1 MSRVGILVAS
11 LAVIM
16 LASTVG
22 PAFAAQM
29 EFRTWVE
36 GGASDEVEIKF
47 QRTVILNYD
56 NGGMLADELRGQKF
70 AKTFSVDSNDP
81 GVNELRDRI
90 NYQFSQSG
98 SSAAVTD
105 VQIDYDT
112 KLTGRGLNTSID
124 YKIILT
130 MTLTNHVLRESSG
143 SNSGL
148 VDMNWRGLMIPG
160 EVTVNAKGIP
170 HEINLPI
177 SFISDVAPGLHSAI
191 LGSEAETLLNTP
203 IMDASGIKA
212 QPLGN
217 WHFLFD
223 PTGINVDAAQY
234 GMSSELAGVVWSSY
248 TMGESS
254 LREGIQTEKEY
265 EATFT
270 TDTTYDLRTI
280 ESADSANIFFAG
292 FANIDVLDSAEV
304 VGVYPEAP
312 EGFATTS
319 TGEFPVMIIY
329 GMAGFAGLAG
339 IAIFLVSEKKR
350 KGDLKAGN
358 VQTGIDPSQLVG
370 ADTSTGSGGYKTN
383 RGEAH
388 LKSDDYEHHR
398 SVYDNPQVEQKAEE
412 PTTEQAPAE
421 EPTTEDPAS
430 KPGAMPKG
438 WKPE

>member
-1 MSRVGILVAS
+1 
-11 LAVIM
+11 M

-29 EFRTWVE
+29 EFRSWVS
-36 GGASDEVEIKF
+36 SDSPETAEIKF

-56 NGGMLADELRGQKF
+56 EGGMLADELRGQKV
-70 AKTFSVDSNDP
+70 AKTFTVTSADP

-90 NYQFSQSG
+90 NYQFSQLG
-98 SSAAVTD
+98 SSAVVTD

-112 KLTGRGLNTSID
+112 KLTGRGLNTSVD

-130 MTLTNHVLRESSG
+130 MELSNHILRESSG
-143 SNSGL
+143 GNSGL
-148 VDMNWRGLMIPG
+148 VDMNWRGLMVPG
-160 EVTVNAKGIP
+160 DVTVNSKGID

-177 SFISDVAPGLHSAI
+177 SFVANSSPGLYNAI
-191 LGSEAETLLNTP
+191 QGTEAETLLNTP

-223 PTGINVDAAQY
+223 PTGINVDASTY
-234 GMSSELAGVVWSSY
+234 GMSEELAGVVWSSY

-254 LREGIQTEKEY
+254 IREGIQTEKEF
-265 EATFT
+265 EASFT
-270 TDTTYDLRTI
+270 TDKTYDLRTI

-292 FANIDVLDSAEV
+292 FANIDVLNDAEV

-329 GMAGFAGLAG
+329 GMAGMAGVAG
-339 IAIFLVSEKKR
+339 VAVFIVSEKKR
-350 KGDLKAGN
+350 KGEIAQGGQ
-358 VQTGIDPSQLVG
+358 QTGIDPSQLRGV
-370 ADTSTGSGGYKTN
+370 DTSTGSGGYKTN

-388 LKSDDYEHHR
+388 LANDDYAHHR
-398 SVYDNPQVEQKAEE
+398 SVYDEPQVEEKK
-412 PTTEQAPAE
+412 
-421 EPTTEDPAS
+421 EDDTSAS
-430 KPGAMPKG
+430 STRGSLPKG

>member
-1 MSRVGILVAS
+1 MSRTGILVAS

-29 EFRTWVE
+29 EFRSWVSADSPE
-36 GGASDEVEIKF
+36 TAEIKF

-56 NGGMLADELRGQKF
+56 EGGMLADELRGQKV
-70 AKTFSVDSNDP
+70 AKTFTVTSADP

-90 NYQFSQSG
+90 NYQFSQLG
-98 SSAAVTD
+98 SSAVVTD
-105 VQIDYDT
+105 LQIDYDT
-112 KLTGRGLNTSID
+112 KLTGRGLNTSVD

-130 MTLTNHVLRESSG
+130 MEISNHVLRESSG
-143 SNSGL
+143 GNSGL

-160 EVTVNAKGIP
+160 DVTINSKGID

-177 SFISDVAPGLHSAI
+177 SFIANSAPGLYSAI
-191 LGSEAETLLNTP
+191 QGTEAETLLNTP

-223 PTGINVDAAQY
+223 PTGINVDASTY
-234 GMSSELAGVVWSSY
+234 GMSEELAGVVWSSY

-254 LREGIQTEKEY
+254 IREGIQTEKEF
-265 EATFT
+265 EASFT
-270 TDTTYDLRTI
+270 TDKTYDLRTI

-292 FANIDVLDSAEV
+292 FANIDVLNDAEV

-329 GMAGFAGLAG
+329 GMAGMAGVAG
-339 IAIFLVSEKKR
+339 VAVFIVSEKKR
-350 KGDLKAGN
+350 KGEIAQGGQ
-358 VQTGIDPSQLVG
+358 QTGIDPSQLRGV
-370 ADTSTGSGGYKTN
+370 DTSTGSGGYKTN

-388 LKSDDYEHHR
+388 LKSDDYAHHR
-398 SVYDNPQVEQKAEE
+398 SVYDEPQVEEKK
-412 PTTEQAPAE
+412 
-421 EPTTEDPAS
+421 EDDTSAS
-430 KPGAMPKG
+430 STRGSLPKG

>member
-1 MSRVGILVAS
+1 MSRAGILVAS

-29 EFRTWVE
+29 EFRTWVQS
-36 GGASDEVEIKF
+36 GATDEVEIKF

-56 NGGMLADELRGQKF
+56 EGGMLAEELRGQKF
-70 AKTFSVDSNDP
+70 AKTFTVTSADA
-81 GVNELRDRI
+81 GVTELRDRI
-90 NYQFSQSG
+90 NYQLSQAG

-105 VQIDYDT
+105 LQIDYDT

-130 MTLTNHVLRESSG
+130 LDITNHVLRESSG
-143 SNSGL
+143 GNSGL
-148 VDMNWRGLMIPG
+148 VDMNWRGLVVPG
-160 EVTVNAKGIP
+160 DVIVNSKGMD

-177 SFISDVAPGLHSAI
+177 SFISDTAPGLYSAI

-203 IMDASGIKA
+203 IMDASGIKN

-223 PTGINVDAAQY
+223 PTGINVDASTY
-234 GMSSELAGVVWSSY
+234 GLSDELAGTVWSSY

-254 LREGIQTEKEY
+254 LREGIQTEKEH

-270 TDTTYDLRTI
+270 ADTTYDLRTI
-280 ESADSANIFFAG
+280 ESADAANIFFAG
-292 FANIDVLDSAEV
+292 FANIDVLDNTEV

-329 GMAGFAGLAG
+329 GMAGMAGVAG
-339 IAIFLVSEKKR
+339 VAVFIVSEKKR
-350 KGDLKAGN
+350 KNEIAQGGQ
-358 VQTGIDPSQLVG
+358 QTGIDPSQLVG

-388 LKSDDYEHHR
+388 LKSDEYAQHR
-398 SVYDNPQVEQKAEE
+398 SVYDEPQVEQKTEE
-412 PTTEQAPAE
+412 TKD
-421 EPTTEDPAS
+421 EDTSAQS
-430 KPGAMPKG
+430 TRGSLPKG

>member
-1 MSRVGILVAS
+1 VSRTGILVAS

-29 EFRTWVE
+29 EFRSWVSADSPE
-36 GGASDEVEIKF
+36 TAEIKF

-56 NGGMLADELRGQKF
+56 EGGMLADELRGQKI
-70 AKTFSVDSNDP
+70 AKTFTVTSADP

-90 NYQFSQSG
+90 NYQFSQLG
-98 SSAAVTD
+98 SSAVVTD
-105 VQIDYDT
+105 LQIDYDT
-112 KLTGRGLNTSID
+112 KLTGRGLNTSVD
-124 YKIILT
+124 YKIILS
-130 MTLTNHVLRESSG
+130 LELSNHVLRESSG
-143 SNSGL
+143 GNSGL

-160 EVTVNAKGIP
+160 DVTVNSKGID

-177 SFISDVAPGLHSAI
+177 SFVANSAPGLYSAI
-191 LGSEAETLLNTP
+191 QGTEAETLLNTP

-223 PTGINVDAAQY
+223 PTGINVDASTY
-234 GMSSELAGVVWSSY
+234 GMSEELAGVVWSSY

-254 LREGIQTEKEY
+254 IREGIQTEKEF
-265 EATFT
+265 EASFT
-270 TDTTYDLRTI
+270 TDKTYDLRTI

-292 FANIDVLDSAEV
+292 FANIDVLNDAEV

-329 GMAGFAGLAG
+329 GMAGMAGVVG
-339 IAIFLVSEKKR
+339 IAVFIVSEKKR
-350 KGDLKAGN
+350 KGDVGAG
-358 VQTGIDPSQLVG
+358 QTGIDPSQLTGVS
-370 ADTSTGSGGYKTN
+370 TSTGSGGYKTN

-388 LKSDDYEHHR
+388 LKNDEYTHHR
-398 SVYDNPQVEQKAEE
+398 SVYDEPQIEE
-412 PTTEQAPAE
+412 KKDDDTS
-421 EPTTEDPAS
+421 AS
-430 KPGAMPKG
+430 STRGSLPKG

>member
-36 GGASDEVEIKF
+36 GGSTDEVEIKF

-56 NGGMLADELRGQKF
+56 EGGMLADELRGQKF
-70 AKTFSVDSNDP
+70 AKTFTVTSADP
-81 GVNELRDRI
+81 GVTELRDRI
-90 NYQFSQSG
+90 NYQLSQLG
-98 SSAAVTD
+98 SSAAATD

-130 MTLTNHVLRESSG
+130 MQITNHVLRESSG
-143 SNSGL
+143 GNSGL
-148 VDMNWRGLMIPG
+148 VDMNWRGLVVPG
-160 EVTVNAKGIP
+160 EVTVNSKGID

-177 SFISDVAPGLHSAI
+177 SFVADTAPALYSAI

-203 IMDASGIKA
+203 IMDSSGIKA

-223 PTGINVDAAQY
+223 PTGINVDASTY
-234 GMSSELAGVVWSSY
+234 GLSEELAGTVWSSY

-254 LREGIQTEKEY
+254 LREGIQTEKEH
-265 EATFT
+265 EASFT
-270 TDTTYDLRTI
+270 TGGTTYDLRTI
-280 ESADSANIFFAG
+280 ESADAANIFFAG
-292 FANIDVLDSAEV
+292 FANIDTLDNTEV

-329 GMAGFAGLAG
+329 GMAGMAGVAG
-339 IAIFLVSEKKR
+339 VAVFIVSEKKR
-350 KGDLKAGN
+350 KGDIAAGN

-388 LKSDDYEHHR
+388 LKNDDYAQTR
-398 SVYDNPQVEQKAEE
+398 SVYDEPQVEEKKDDDTSAQS
-412 PTTEQAPAE
+412 TRG
-421 EPTTEDPAS
+421 S
-430 KPGAMPKG
+430 LPKG

>member
-1 MSRVGILVAS
+1 MSRTGILVAS

-29 EFRTWVE
+29 EFRSWVSADSPE
-36 GGASDEVEIKF
+36 TAEIKF

-56 NGGMLADELRGQKF
+56 EGGMLADELRGQKI
-70 AKTFSVDSNDP
+70 AKTFTVTSADP

-90 NYQFSQSG
+90 NYQFSQLG
-98 SSAAVTD
+98 SSAVVTD
-105 VQIDYDT
+105 LQIDYDT
-112 KLTGRGLNTSID
+112 KLTGRGLNTSVD

-130 MTLTNHVLRESSG
+130 MELSNHILRESSG
-143 SNSGL
+143 GNSGL
-148 VDMNWRGLMIPG
+148 VDMNWRGLMVPG
-160 EVTVNAKGIP
+160 DVTVNSKGID

-177 SFISDVAPGLHSAI
+177 SFVANSSPGLYNAI
-191 LGSEAETLLNTP
+191 QGTEAETLLNTP

-223 PTGINVDAAQY
+223 PTGINVDASTY
-234 GMSSELAGVVWSSY
+234 GMSEELAGVVWSSY

-254 LREGIQTEKEY
+254 IREGIQTEKEF
-265 EATFT
+265 EASFT
-270 TDTTYDLRTI
+270 TDKTYDLRTI

-292 FANIDVLDSAEV
+292 FANIDVLNDAEV

-329 GMAGFAGLAG
+329 GMAGMAGVVGVAVFV
-339 IAIFLVSEKKR
+339 ISEKKR
-350 KGDLKAGN
+350 KGDIGAT
-358 VQTGIDPSQLVG
+358 QTGIDPSQLTGVS
-370 ADTSTGSGGYKTN
+370 TSTGSGGYKTN

-388 LKSDDYEHHR
+388 LKSDDYAHHR
-398 SVYDNPQVEQKAEE
+398 SVYDEPQVEQKPEE
-412 PTTEQAPAE
+412 TSDDTS
-421 EPTTEDPAS
+421 AS
-430 KPGAMPKG
+430 STRGSLPKG

>member
-1 MSRVGILVAS
+1 
-11 LAVIM
+11 M

-29 EFRTWVE
+29 EFRSWVS
-36 GGASDEVEIKF
+36 SDSPETAEIKF

-56 NGGMLADELRGQKF
+56 EGGMLADELRGQKV
-70 AKTFSVDSNDP
+70 AKTFTVTSADP

-90 NYQFSQSG
+90 NYQFSQLG
-98 SSAAVTD
+98 SSAVVTD
-105 VQIDYDT
+105 IQIDYDT
-112 KLTGRGLNTSID
+112 KLTGRGLNTSVD

-130 MTLTNHVLRESSG
+130 MEITNHVLRESSG
-143 SNSGL
+143 GNSGL

-160 EVTVNAKGIP
+160 DVNINSKGID

-177 SFISDVAPGLHSAI
+177 SFIANSSPALYSAVQ
-191 LGSEAETLLNTP
+191 GTEAETLLNTP

-223 PTGINVDAAQY
+223 PTGINVDASTY
-234 GMSSELAGVVWSSY
+234 GMSEELAGVVWSSY

-254 LREGIQTEKEY
+254 IREGIQTEKEF
-265 EATFT
+265 EASFT
-270 TDTTYDLRTI
+270 TDKTYDLRTI

-292 FANIDVLDSAEV
+292 FANIDVLNDAEV

-329 GMAGFAGLAG
+329 GMAGMAGVAG
-339 IAIFLVSEKKR
+339 VAVFIVSEKKR
-350 KGDLKAGN
+350 KGEIAQGGQ
-358 VQTGIDPSQLVG
+358 QTGIDPSQLRGV
-370 ADTSTGSGGYKTN
+370 DTSTGSGGYKTN

-388 LKSDDYEHHR
+388 LANDDYAHHR
-398 SVYDNPQVEQKAEE
+398 SVYDEPQVEEKK
-412 PTTEQAPAE
+412 
-421 EPTTEDPAS
+421 EDDTSAS
-430 KPGAMPKG
+430 STRGSLPKG

>member
-1 MSRVGILVAS
+1 MSRTGILVAS

-29 EFRTWVE
+29 EFRSWVS
-36 GGASDEVEIKF
+36 SDSPETAEIKF

-56 NGGMLADELRGQKF
+56 EGGMLADELRGQKF
-70 AKTFSVDSNDP
+70 AKTFTVTSADP

-90 NYQFSQSG
+90 NYQFSELG
-98 SSAAVTD
+98 SSAVVTD
-105 VQIDYDT
+105 LQIDYDT
-112 KLTGRGLNTSID
+112 KLTGRGLNTSVD

-130 MTLTNHVLRESSG
+130 MEISNHVLRESSG
-143 SNSGL
+143 GNSGL

-160 EVTVNAKGIP
+160 DVTVNSKGID

-177 SFISDVAPGLHSAI
+177 SFIANSAPGLYSAI
-191 LGSEAETLLNTP
+191 QGTEAETLLNTP

-223 PTGINVDAAQY
+223 PTGINVDASTY
-234 GMSSELAGVVWSSY
+234 GMSEELAGVVWSSY

-254 LREGIQTEKEY
+254 IREGIQTEKEF
-265 EATFT
+265 EASFT
-270 TDTTYDLRTI
+270 TDKTYDLRTI

-292 FANIDVLDSAEV
+292 FANIDVLNDAEV

-329 GMAGFAGLAG
+329 GMAGMAGVAG
-339 IAIFLVSEKKR
+339 VAVFIVSEKKR
-350 KGDLKAGN
+350 KGEIAQGGQ
-358 VQTGIDPSQLVG
+358 QTGIDPSQLRGV
-370 ADTSTGSGGYKTN
+370 DTSTGSGGYKTN

-388 LKSDDYEHHR
+388 LANDDYAHHR
-398 SVYDNPQVEQKAEE
+398 SVYDEPQVEEKK
-412 PTTEQAPAE
+412 
-421 EPTTEDPAS
+421 EDDTSAS
-430 KPGAMPKG
+430 STRGSLPKG

>member
-1 MSRVGILVAS
+1 
-11 LAVIM
+11 
-16 LASTVG
+16 
-22 PAFAAQM
+22 M

-36 GGASDEVEIKF
+36 AGASDEVEIKF

-56 NGGMLADELRGQKF
+56 DGGILADELRGQKF
-70 AKTFSVDSNDP
+70 AKTFTVDSSDP

-124 YKIILT
+124 YKVILT

-143 SNSGL
+143 GNSGL
-148 VDMNWRGLMIPG
+148 VDMNWRGLVVPG

-170 HEINLPI
+170 HEVNLPI
-177 SFISDVAPGLHSAI
+177 SFIADVAPGLHSAI

-203 IMDASGIKA
+203 IMDASGIKQ

-223 PTGINVDAAQY
+223 PTGINVDAAQF
-234 GMSSELAGVVWSSY
+234 GLSEELAGVVWSSY

-254 LREGIQTEKEY
+254 LREGIQTEKEH

-292 FANIDVLDSAEV
+292 FANIDTLDRTEV

-329 GMAGFAGLAG
+329 GMAGFAGIAG
-339 IAIFLVSEKKR
+339 IGIFLVSEKKR
-350 KGDLKAGN
+350 KKDAAAGN

-388 LKSDDYEHHR
+388 LKSDDYAQTR
-398 SVYDNPQVEQKAEE
+398 SVYDEPQVEEKKDDE
-412 PTTEQAPAE
+412 TTS
-421 EPTTEDPAS
+421 AS
-430 KPGAMPKG
+430 SSKGSMPKG

>member
-1 MSRVGILVAS
+1 MSRTGILVAS

-29 EFRTWVE
+29 EFRSWVSADSPE
-36 GGASDEVEIKF
+36 TAEIKF

-56 NGGMLADELRGQKF
+56 EGGMLADELRGQKV
-70 AKTFSVDSNDP
+70 AKTFTVTSADP

-90 NYQFSQSG
+90 NYQFSQLG
-98 SSAAVTD
+98 SSAVVTD

-112 KLTGRGLNTSID
+112 KLTGRGLNTSVD

-130 MTLTNHVLRESSG
+130 MEITNHVLRESSG
-143 SNSGL
+143 GNSGL

-160 EVTVNAKGIP
+160 DVTVNSKGID

-177 SFISDVAPGLHSAI
+177 SFVANSAPGLYSAI
-191 LGSEAETLLNTP
+191 QGTEAETLLNTP

-223 PTGINVDAAQY
+223 PTGINVDASTY
-234 GMSSELAGVVWSSY
+234 GMSEELAGVVWSSY

-254 LREGIQTEKEY
+254 IREGIQTEKEF
-265 EATFT
+265 EASFT
-270 TDTTYDLRTI
+270 TDKTYDLRTI

-292 FANIDVLDSAEV
+292 FANIDVLNDAEV

-329 GMAGFAGLAG
+329 GMAGMAGVAG
-339 IAIFLVSEKKR
+339 VAVFIVSEKKR
-350 KGDLKAGN
+350 KGEIAQGGQ
-358 VQTGIDPSQLVG
+358 QTGIDPSQLRGV
-370 ADTSTGSGGYKTN
+370 DTSTGSGGYKTN

-388 LKSDDYEHHR
+388 LANDDYAHHR
-398 SVYDNPQVEQKAEE
+398 SVYDEKPQVEQKTE
-412 PTTEQAPAE
+412 PAPAE
-421 EPTTEDPAS
+421 ETKTDDTSAS
-430 KPGAMPKG
+430 SSRGSLPKG

>member
-1 MSRVGILVAS
+1 MSRTGILVAS

-29 EFRTWVE
+29 EFRSWVS
-36 GGASDEVEIKF
+36 SDSPETAEIKF

-56 NGGMLADELRGQKF
+56 EGGMLADELRGQKV
-70 AKTFSVDSNDP
+70 AKTFTVTSADP

-90 NYQFSQSG
+90 NYQFSQLG
-98 SSAAVTD
+98 SSAVVTD

-112 KLTGRGLNTSID
+112 KLTGRGLNTSVD

-130 MTLTNHVLRESSG
+130 MEISNHVLRESSG
-143 SNSGL
+143 GNSGL

-160 EVTVNAKGIP
+160 DVTVTSKGID

-177 SFISDVAPGLHSAI
+177 SFIANSSPALYSAVQ
-191 LGSEAETLLNTP
+191 GTEAETLLNTP

-223 PTGINVDAAQY
+223 PTGINVDASTY
-234 GMSSELAGVVWSSY
+234 GMSEELAGVVWSSY

-254 LREGIQTEKEY
+254 IREGIQTEKEF
-265 EATFT
+265 EASFT
-270 TDTTYDLRTI
+270 TDKTYDLRTI

-292 FANIDVLDSAEV
+292 FANIDVLNDAEV

-329 GMAGFAGLAG
+329 GMAGMAGVAG
-339 IAIFLVSEKKR
+339 VAVFIVSEKKR
-350 KGDLKAGN
+350 KGEIAQGGQ
-358 VQTGIDPSQLVG
+358 QTGIDPSQLRGV
-370 ADTSTGSGGYKTN
+370 DTSTGSGGYKTN

-388 LKSDDYEHHR
+388 LANDDYAHHR
-398 SVYDNPQVEQKAEE
+398 SVYDEPQVEEKK
-412 PTTEQAPAE
+412 
-421 EPTTEDPAS
+421 EDDTSAS
-430 KPGAMPKG
+430 STRGSLPKG

>member
-1 MSRVGILVAS
+1 MSRTGILVAS

-29 EFRTWVE
+29 EFRSWVS
-36 GGASDEVEIKF
+36 SDSPETAEIKF

-56 NGGMLADELRGQKF
+56 EGGMLADELRGQKV
-70 AKTFSVDSNDP
+70 AKTFTVTSADP

-90 NYQFSQSG
+90 NYQFSQLG
-98 SSAAVTD
+98 SSAVVTAL
-105 VQIDYDT
+105 QIDYDT
-112 KLTGRGLNTSID
+112 KLTGRGLDTSVD

-130 MTLTNHVLRESSG
+130 MELSNHILRESSG
-143 SNSGL
+143 GNSGL
-148 VDMNWRGLMIPG
+148 VDMNWRGLMVPG
-160 EVTVNAKGIP
+160 DVTVNSKGID

-177 SFISDVAPGLHSAI
+177 SFVANSAPGLYSAI
-191 LGSEAETLLNTP
+191 QGTEAETLLNTP

-223 PTGINVDAAQY
+223 PTGINVDASTY
-234 GMSSELAGVVWSSY
+234 GMSEELAGVVWSSY

-254 LREGIQTEKEY
+254 IREGIQTEKEF
-265 EATFT
+265 EASFT
-270 TDTTYDLRTI
+270 TDKTYDLRTI

-292 FANIDVLDSAEV
+292 FANIDVLNDAEV

-329 GMAGFAGLAG
+329 GMAGMAGVVGVAVFV
-339 IAIFLVSEKKR
+339 ISEKKR
-350 KGDLKAGN
+350 KGDIGAT
-358 VQTGIDPSQLVG
+358 QTGIDPSQLTGVS
-370 ADTSTGSGGYKTN
+370 TSTGSGGYKTN

-388 LKSDDYEHHR
+388 LKSDDYAHHR
-398 SVYDNPQVEQKAEE
+398 SVYDEPQVEQKPEE
-412 PTTEQAPAE
+412 TSDDTS
-421 EPTTEDPAS
+421 AS
-430 KPGAMPKG
+430 STRGSLPKG

>member
-1 MSRVGILVAS
+1 MSRAGLLIAS

-16 LASTVG
+16 IASTVA

-29 EFRTWVE
+29 EFRTWIE
-36 GGASDEVEIKF
+36 SDSADEVEIKF
-47 QRTVILNYD
+47 QRTVIINYD
-56 NGGMLADELRGQKF
+56 DGGMIADELRGQKF
-70 AKTFSVDSNDP
+70 SKTFSIDSSDP

-90 NYQFSQSG
+90 NYQFSQAG

-124 YKIILT
+124 YKIILSLT
-130 MTLTNHVLRESSG
+130 ITNHVLRESSSG
-143 SNSGL
+143 SSGL
-148 VDMNWRGLMIPG
+148 VDMNWRGVMVPG
-160 EVTVNAKGIP
+160 EVTVNVKGID

-177 SFISDVAPGLHSAI
+177 SFIQDVAPGLNSAI
-191 LGSEAETLLNTP
+191 RGSEAETLLNNP
-203 IMDASGIKA
+203 IMDASGIKN

-223 PTGINVDAAQY
+223 PTGINVDAAQF
-234 GMSSELAGVVWSSY
+234 GLSEELAGVVWSSF

-254 LREGIQTEKEY
+254 FREGIQTEKEH
-265 EATFT
+265 EATFV
-270 TDTTYDLRTI
+270 TDKTYDLRTI

-292 FANIDVLDSAEV
+292 FANIDVLDSQEV

-329 GMAGFAGLAG
+329 GMAGFAGMAG

-350 KGDLKAGN
+350 KKDAAAGN
-358 VQTGIDPSQLVG
+358 IQTGIDPSQLVG

-388 LKSDDYEHHR
+388 LKSDEYEQHR
-398 SVYDNPQVEQKAEE
+398 SVYDNPQVEEKKDDDT
-412 PTTEQAPAE
+412 PS
-421 EPTTEDPAS
+421 AS
-430 KPGAMPKG
+430 SKGSMPKG